1 MCNVKWQMSENSDI
15 FQFQHFTFHIPGNVG
30 APRLELGTSAL
41 SGLRSNQLSY
51 APANHFHG
59 TECYHSSPR
68 TMVESHILGCYR
80 RLSKG
85 ALGDCGCLGNPDR
98 YGPEIVKNAITPH
111 LNGAQPAGSHAASL
125 HIYKSRQRIPV
136 MSIRTNLMLM
146 SVGFG
151 LLATSAQGA
160 QPTAADALRLSPV
173 QKGVEYDTPAADEVP
188 KCTINYERELN
199 KYVVVDSKGQT
210 LRQFVDSNGDNVVD
224 TWSYF
229 RDGLE
234 VYRDIDSNNNGKAD
248 QYRWFNSNGIRWA
261 LDQNEDNV
269 IDQWKLISP
278 EEVTEEVVNA
288 LATKDPARFKRLL
301 LTADD
306 IKKLGL
312 DAARGEQLTKRVTA
326 ASAKFDKVA
335 ADPAVAGAQFS
346 DFGGTKP
353 GMVPAGS
360 QGVTKDLLVYESVWA
375 MVQSG
380 EESKQMQL
388 GTLIS
393 VGGAWK
399 LIDGPTFGT
408 GEELAGP
415 FFFDPGGRGP
425 GESGTAQVE
434 GNAPTEKMQEVLA
447 ELQKLDDKLTAAT
460 DAEKKDLNKQ
470 RAGLLRQLADMS
482 SEESERLQWL
492 RQMAD
497 SVSAATQSNSFDD
510 GVTFLTELEAE
521 LVKDGA
527 PEELLAH
534 VEFQRMLAKYYGVV
548 LVDPKLNIATAQE
561 QWMKDLEAF
570 VAKYPKSETS
580 AEALRALAMGY
591 EMSGKTED
599 ALKWYRQILADH
611 PNNVAAPL
619 AKGAVTRLTSE
630 GRPITLQ
637 ANDVN
642 NQKVDLAALRG
653 KSVVIQYWTT
663 TSDVCVAD
671 HAVLKE
677 LIAKYGGTNLEV
689 ISINLDYDKNQ
700 LATYLSAKT
709 LPWKHVYDEGGFDGR
724 LANEMGV
731 VTVPLILLVGPDG
744 KVISSNIQAAEIEG
758 ELKKL
763 QVAGVPAAGAR

>member
-1 MCNVKWQMSENSDI
+1 
-15 FQFQHFTFHIPGNVG
+15 
-30 APRLELGTSAL
+30 
-41 SGLRSNQLSY
+41 
-51 APANHFHG
+51 
-59 TECYHSSPR
+59 
-68 TMVESHILGCYR
+68 
-80 RLSKG
+80 
-85 ALGDCGCLGNPDR
+85 
-98 YGPEIVKNAITPH
+98 
-111 LNGAQPAGSHAASL
+111 
-125 HIYKSRQRIPV
+125 
-136 MSIRTNLMLM
+136 MSIRSNLALMLF
-146 SVGFG
+146 GFG
-151 LLATSAQGA
+151 MMVSLANAASAP
-160 QPTAADALRLSPV
+160 PTAANALRLTPV
-173 QKGVEYDTPAADEVP
+173 QNGVEYDTPDEAAVP
-188 KCTINYERELN
+188 KCTINHDLALN
-199 KYVVVDSKGQT
+199 AWVVRDGNNQV
-210 LRQFVDSNGDNVVD
+210 LRQFTDTNADKVVD
-224 TWSYF
+224 TWSYY

-234 VYRDIDSNNNGKAD
+234 VYRDIDSNHNGKAD

-288 LATKDPARFKRLL
+288 LATKDATRFKRLL
-301 LTADD
+301 LTAED

-326 ASAKFDKVA
+326 ASAKFDTVA

-415 FFFDPGGRGP
+415 FFFDPGGRGM

-434 GNAPTEKMQEVLA
+434 GNAPTEKMQDVLA
-447 ELQKLDDKLTAAT
+447 KLQDLDNKLNAAA
-460 DAEKKDLNKQ
+460 DAEKSALNEQ
-470 RAGLLRQLADMS
+470 RAELLRELVDGSDEKDERFQWLRQLADH
-482 SEESERLQWL
+482 
-492 RQMAD
+492 
-497 SVSAATQSNSFDD
+497 VSAATQSNSFPE
-510 GVTFLTELEAE
+510 GVNYLTQLEAE
-521 LVKDGA
+521 LTADADA
-527 PEELLAH
+527 PADLRAH
-534 VEFQRMLAKYYGVV
+534 IEFQRMLANYYGVV
-548 LVDPKLNIATAQE
+548 LTDSKLNIATAQE

-570 VAKYPKSETS
+570 AAKYPKSETA
-580 AEALRALAMGY
+580 AEALRALAMSY

-630 GRPITLQ
+630 GNQITFQ
-637 ANDVN
+637 ANDVK
-642 NQKVDLAALRG
+642 NQKVNLGDLRG

-677 LIAKYGGTNLEV
+677 LYAKYGGTSLEV
-689 ISINLDYDKNQ
+689 ISINLDYNKEQ
-700 LATYLSAKT
+700 LASYLSAKT

-744 KVISSNIQAAEIEG
+744 KVISSNIQAAEIES